1 MGFEVLDVGAP
12 ESAPARSDPGHAR
25 PTGTPDVLDL
35 DTLPEPADDE
45 GYRPRR
51 VTVPSWLRS
60 RTVRGP
66 SAVVALLAVLLV
78 GLVSGAAWAGHR
90 HEQQRTAERAATLA
104 VTALSDSWTR
114 VPWTRRPVVDIVVRL
129 VNTGP
134 LPVDVVGSTLGDR
147 PRTGRP
153 YIRPLAGGLRVDRG
167 GELAIS
173 VLQRIDCSSTAP
185 LSIEVPVRTAN
196 GVVHDVAVRRGGPNR
211 LVPEQLCDEATEDL
225 GVTVAVRGSLD
236 HPVVEVR
243 NPTSTQIVL
252 ATDSLLPLSQ
262 ARPVSV
268 STAPRLPVAVGPDAT
283 RRLALSIRTTSCIR
297 DSAQLQAAGNLSLI
311 AWVVP
316 ATSGGSTVDTSFG
329 RRQPLEL
336 DVSALVGAA
345 AQRACG

>member
-12 ESAPARSDPGHAR
+12 ASTPTRSTPGDVRSAVE
-25 PTGTPDVLDL
+25 PDVLDL
-35 DTLPEPADDE
+35 DGLPEPAEPD

-51 VTVPSWLRS
+51 LGVPSWLRG

-66 SAVVALLAVLLV
+66 SALAALLAVLLV
-78 GLVSGAAWAGHR
+78 GVVSGAAWAGHR

-104 VTALSDSWTR
+104 VTALADSWTR
-114 VPWTRRPVVDIVVRL
+114 VPWTRRPVVDVVVRL

-134 LPVDVVGSTLGDR
+134 LPVDVVGSNLGDR

-153 YIRPLAGGLRVDRG
+153 YVRPLTDGLRVNRG

-173 VLQRIDCSSTAP
+173 VLQRIDCSSTTP
-185 LSIEVPVRTAN
+185 LSIEVPVRTAD
-196 GVVHDVAVRRGGPNR
+196 GTVHPVTVLRGGPER
-211 LVPEQLCDEATEDL
+211 LVPQQVCDEATEDL
-225 GVTVAVRGSLD
+225 GVTVTLQGSLD
-236 HPVVEVR
+236 HPVAEIR

-268 STAPRLPVAVGPDAT
+268 STTPRLPVAVAPNAS
-283 RRLALSIRTTSCIR
+283 RRLALSIRTWSCIKDGAR
-297 DSAQLQAAGNLSLI
+297 LQAAGRLSLL

-316 ATSGGSTVDTSFG
+316 ASSGGSTVDTSFG

-345 AQRACG
+345 AQRACS